1 MTDLNKPIAD
11 PNHDVVLRDI
21 ALALLG
27 EVVLVVLGDVAS
39 PEEEAVG
46 GGDAQPQV
54 DRGGAAHLQQGH
66 DQPYRY

>member
-21 ALALLG
+21 VLG

-66 DQPYRY
+66 DQQYRY